1 MIFSEAFDGALSALN
16 IDSDE
21 FSELLIRLLD
31 YGVINRDASQVE
43 AKLYD
48 RYLHCEELVEDYLS
62 VLKVRLQHDSRFCFI
77 RLFPPGSTVPGML
90 DVEEGPF
97 NNGFRVKPSQQEVST
112 ILVLRVEYEKSLR
125 EGQVDERGCVL
136 IPLES
141 IAISY
146 QNLLKRSLP
155 DSQGERKNMFKRLK
169 QLRLIDFNSEF
180 DLDTADNWISI
191 QPSIT
196 SFVNAEVLT
205 ALYPAQ
211 PAEIMAESAEGE
223 TDVL

>member
-1 MIFSEAFDGALSALN
+1 
-16 IDSDE
+16 
-21 FSELLIRLLD
+21 
-31 YGVINRDASQVE
+31 
-43 AKLYD
+43 
-48 RYLHCEELVEDYLS
+48 
-62 VLKVRLQHDSRFCFI
+62 
-77 RLFPPGSTVPGML
+77 
-90 DVEEGPF
+90 
-97 NNGFRVKPSQQEVST
+97 
-112 ILVLRVEYEKSLR
+112 LR